1 MFFIKTLQAIDKNF
15 YCQVKFPGV
24 LGVLAISAGNIYLT
38 IIASVILQIPP
49 LLRPTTQVVS

>member
-15 YCQVKFPGV
+15 YRQAKFPGV
-24 LGVLAISAGNIYLT
+24 LGALAISAGNIYLT
-38 IIASVILQIPP
+38 TIASVILQIPP